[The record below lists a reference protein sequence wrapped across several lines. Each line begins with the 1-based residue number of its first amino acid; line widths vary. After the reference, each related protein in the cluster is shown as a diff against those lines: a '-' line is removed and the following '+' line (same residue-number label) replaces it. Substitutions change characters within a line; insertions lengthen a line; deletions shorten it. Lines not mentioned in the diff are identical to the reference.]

1 MRDDRT
7 EPQTAEQA
15 VTDIEMEALRNGL
28 GWLEQCQDQGQYVH
42 PDVITDMRVALD
54 AIEKR
59 RTADAAAKE

>member
-1 MRDDRT
+1 MSDDRT

-42 PDVITDMRVALD
+42 PDVISDMRIALE

-59 RTADAAAKE
+59 RMANAAVKE